1 MKSLLLIMG
10 MVLLL
15 VLPVEVA
22 GQQMNTVVDS
32 VEVYNTVDRLAY
44 IKNHRKSLTT
54 YIQNNRQYPGELKLK
69 GVEGVVI
76 VNFVVDATGHVQ
88 NAKVESG
95 DNAELNELALSV
107 VLKSGPWVAGKVND
121 KDVATLMSVPVS
133 FKLNDDERKM
143 MEALKPIDFDNRPP
157 LFILDG
163 KIVEG
168 IVNVDFYNVR
178 SIRVV
183 KGSKAVD
190 HYGERA
196 QYGVVEITS
205 KRGTPPV
212 W

>member
-1 MKSLLLIMG
+1 MKAHLLILG
-10 MVLLL
+10 IIVLLG
-15 VLPVEVA
+15 LPLEVF
-22 GQQMNTVVDS
+22 GQQGDIKADSAVVYD
-32 VEVYNTVDRLAY
+32 TVDRLPY

-54 YIQNNRQYPGELKLK
+54 YIQNNREYPGELKLK

-76 VNFVVDATGHVQ
+76 VAFVVDVNGHVQ
-88 NAKVESG
+88 NARVESG

-107 VLKSGPWVAGKVND
+107 VLKSGPWVAGKVKD
-121 KDVATLMSVPVS
+121 QDVATLMSVPVS

-143 MEALKPIDFDNRPP
+143 MEALKPIDFENKPP
-157 LFILDG
+157 LFVLDG

-168 IVNVDFYNVR
+168 MVNLDFYNVR
-178 SIRVV
+178 SIRVI
-183 KGSKAVD
+183 KGAKAVD

>member
-1 MKSLLLIMG
+1 MKTLLLILGIVM
-10 MVLLL
+10 LL
-15 VLPVEVA
+15 VFPVEII
-22 GQQMNTVVDS
+22 GQQVNAIKDS
-32 VEVYNTVDRLAY
+32 TEVYSTVDRLPY

-54 YIQNNRQYPGELKLK
+54 YIQNNREYPGELKLK

-76 VNFVVDATGHVQ
+76 VAFVVDANGHVR
-88 NAKVESG
+88 NARVESG

-107 VLKSGPWVAGKVND
+107 VLKSGPWVAGKVKD
-121 KDVATLMSVPVS
+121 QDVATLMSVPVS

-143 MEALKPIDFDNRPP
+143 MEALKPIDFENKPP
-157 LFILDG
+157 LFVLDG

-168 IVNVDFYNVR
+168 MVNLDFYNVR
-178 SIRVV
+178 SIRVI
-183 KGSKAVD
+183 KGAKAVD